1 MQLGC
6 TCETSLSICLFMS
19 SYHIIGEDTV
29 IINQQGDTREMKLFA
44 NILVPC
50 CCVCF
55 STKSSGGWVAISLL
69 TSGNIIVTL
78 FQNTHFTVLQCS

>member
-1 MQLGC
+1 M
-6 TCETSLSICLFMS
+6 
-19 SYHIIGEDTV
+19 

-55 STKSSGGWVAISLL
+55 STKSSGGWVAISL
-69 TSGNIIVTL
+69 TSGNINVTL
-78 FQNTHFTVLQCS
+78 FQNTHFTVLQPSPQTNTTDISPYHYSL